1 MNEIGVKMVL
11 SSYTRTWLEG
21 TKGPRL
27 REVSDYIN
35 SLEAEIKRLNP
46 GGNLS
51 PVVFKQS
58 LLEHINENYNGNQT
72 AFAAS
77 VGTNNVQVRR
87 WLGYGCEWDCGEVK
101 RVIWPINESEKL

>member
-1 MNEIGVKMVL
+1 MVL
-11 SSYTRTWLEG
+11 SSYTRAWLEG
-21 TKGPRL
+21 ANGPRL

-87 WLGYGCEWDCGEVK
+87 WLGYGCEFYLGEVK